1 MGKTNFS
8 FTLIWCKYSFS
19 AQDHSFCHQSRQTF
33 LNQKNGVKNV
43 TLFTTVLCVLYP
55 QIYKQCIIFFYLIL
69 LAPHL
74 IFFFQFPPW
83 IFNHWMSVVSF
94 NTWTISSSVGITSTL
109 WAQTKKNNTVQC
121 WKLTLVFLPIQVW
134 KASGEYKS
142 LITHPFSQYKFHF
155 WVKLKIFIT
164 LFFIFHFGKNI
175 SQQKLTGLIN
185 GCQF

>member
-33 LNQKNGVKNV
+33 LNQKNGVKKCYFIYNCSLRSLSTNIQAMHYFFLLNPACSSLDIFLPIPSMDLQPLNV
-43 TLFTTVLCVLYP
+43 CSKLQYLENLLFCWHNLHP
-55 QIYKQCIIFFYLIL
+55 
-69 LAPHL
+69 
-74 IFFFQFPPW
+74 
-83 IFNHWMSVVSF
+83 VST
-94 NTWTISSSVGITSTL
+94 N
-109 WAQTKKNNTVQC
+109 KKNNTVQC

-142 LITHPFSQYKFHF
+142 LITHPFGQYKFHF

-164 LFFIFHFGKNI
+164 LLFIFHFGKNI